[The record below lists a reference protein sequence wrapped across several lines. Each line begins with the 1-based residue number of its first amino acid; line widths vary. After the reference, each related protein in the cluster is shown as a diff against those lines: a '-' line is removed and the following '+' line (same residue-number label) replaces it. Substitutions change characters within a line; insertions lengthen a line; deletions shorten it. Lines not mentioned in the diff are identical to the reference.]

1 MSALEAAADVLRT
14 DAGVRA
20 LGGVVAAARAEPED
34 AQGVAALAQVLGRS
48 GAMLR
53 PRSGTI
59 DVASTG
65 GPGSLSTLLTS
76 YVLLSRGAVVPKIA
90 VPGRPAG
97 GVDALGSLRGF
108 DVYLGR
114 ERAEAALDECGH
126 VHLCAGARWA
136 PLDAR
141 LFEFRKSVGAQGLAP
156 LAAASILGKKVAAQV
171 GSVVLDV
178 RVSSGGNLGS
188 TEAEASA
195 GARLFIEAARLLD
208 IRAVAVLT
216 DSTGPRQPGI
226 GRGEALLALYDV
238 FEGRATGAL
247 ARHVEECVGLAAHGL
262 GDPGLVAVRTE
273 MKRAFV
279 GHLVSQGCTQSTW
292 LDRVDHVSSA
302 RRAVLTSSE
311 TGYLTVDTNLVRS
324 ILVEAQR
331 EQSDIASKFTDQVGI
346 LLSVMPGER
355 VDSGQAVAGVRDDRG
370 SPASLATRL
379 ARAFSITSE
388 PPAISSWSGLVI
400 D

>member
-1 MSALEAAADVLRT
+1 MSALEAAADALRT

-76 YVLLSRGAVVPKIA
+76 YVLLSRGAVVPKVA

-97 GVDALGSLRGF
+97 GVDVLGSLRGF
-108 DVYLGR
+108 DVDLSR
-114 ERAEAALDECGH
+114 ERAEAVLDECGH

-141 LFEFRKSVGAQGLAP
+141 LFEFRKRVGAQELTP
-156 LAAASILGKKVAAQV
+156 LVVASILGKKVAAQV

-178 RVSSGGNLGS
+178 RVSSRGSLGS
-188 TEAEASA
+188 TQAKAST
-195 GARLFIEAARLLD
+195 GARLFIEAARLLG
-208 IRAVAVLT
+208 IHAVAVLS

-226 GRGEALLALYDV
+226 GRGEALLALHDV
-238 FEGRATGAL
+238 LEGRATGAL
-247 ARHVEECVGLAAHGL
+247 ARHAEECVELAANGL
-262 GDPGLVAVRTE
+262 GDPGLVALRAE

-279 GHLVSQGCTQSTW
+279 GHLESQGCTLSAW
-292 LDRVDHVSSA
+292 LARVDHVSSA
-302 RRAVLTSSE
+302 PRAVLTSPGS
-311 TGYLTVDTNLVRS
+311 GFLVVDTNLVRS
-324 ILVEAQR
+324 VLVEAQR
-331 EQSDIASKFTDQVGI
+331 EQTRISSKFPDPVGV

-355 VDSGQAVAGVRDDRG
+355 VDAGQAVAGVRDDRG
-370 SPASLATRL
+370 NAEYSAARL
-379 ARAFSITSE
+379 ARAFSVTSE
-388 PPAISSWSGLVI
+388 PLAVPSWSGVVI